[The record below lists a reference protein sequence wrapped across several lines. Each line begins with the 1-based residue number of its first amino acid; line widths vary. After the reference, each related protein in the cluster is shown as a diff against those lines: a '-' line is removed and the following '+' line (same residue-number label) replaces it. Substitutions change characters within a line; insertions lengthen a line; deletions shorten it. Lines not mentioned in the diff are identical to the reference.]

1 MVELS
6 NYSMPTKVMA
16 MGKAASAKAP
26 KMTQKKEEKSID
38 DLFASTQKMNLSNLD
53 GINANS

>member
-1 MVELS
+1 
-6 NYSMPTKVMA
+6 MPTKVMA
-16 MGKAASAKAP
+16 TGKAASAKAP